1 MYSKMPWNNSNS
13 SLPRLQQGQLNF
25 STRSATTETRRTSTQ
40 PSTPHSTP
48 STPSAITVGDDL
60 DNEETRP
67 STATS
72 TSESTVTARKKR
84 TAWVFKHMDG
94 TDDMQKIFFNAE
106 GREVWPCK
114 YTKHKRKEYII
125 SGGTRNIEEHLWNKH
140 KITEDAPVEK
150 RLRDQQSS
158 IEESMASAASH
169 PQKRRRLAPET
180 EDEKMLD
187 PGVLESLYIKWIT
200 ADNQAL

>member
-48 STPSAITVGDDL
+48 STPSAVTVEDDL
-60 DNEETRP
+60 DNEEMRP

-84 TAWVFKHMDG
+84 TAWVFKHMDS

-106 GREVWPCK
+106 G
-114 YTKHKRKEYII
+114 
-125 SGGTRNIEEHLWNKH
+125 
-140 KITEDAPVEK
+140 
-150 RLRDQQSS
+150 
-158 IEESMASAASH
+158 
-169 PQKRRRLAPET
+169 
-180 EDEKMLD
+180 
-187 PGVLESLYIKWIT
+187 
-200 ADNQAL
+200 

>member
-1 MYSKMPWNNSNS
+1 
-13 SLPRLQQGQLNF
+13 
-25 STRSATTETRRTSTQ
+25 
-40 PSTPHSTP
+40 
-48 STPSAITVGDDL
+48 
-60 DNEETRP
+60 
-67 STATS
+67 
-72 TSESTVTARKKR
+72 
-84 TAWVFKHMDG
+84 MDS

-106 GREVWPCK
+106 GWEVWPCK
-114 YTKHKRKEYII
+114 YCKHKRKEYIT

-150 RLRDQQSS
+150 RLQDQQSS

-200 ADNQAL
+200 ADNQALWLVECPKFRTFLTYLNSNVNAWLPSSHNTVQGWVLRQFEIEKGRVKLRIKNARSKIHIVLDL